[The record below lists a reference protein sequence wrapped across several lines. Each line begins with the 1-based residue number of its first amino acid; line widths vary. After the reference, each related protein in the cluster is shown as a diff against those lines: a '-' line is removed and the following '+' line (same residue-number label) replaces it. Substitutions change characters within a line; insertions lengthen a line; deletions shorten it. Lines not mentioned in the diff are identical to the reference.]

1 MTRQIDRAI
10 ATALSALALGLLRAS
25 MVTVAVFA
33 DGHGLSVRFLL
44 TIALGYSCLG
54 FLAGWLSAS
63 WRAAVWMSLPALPT
77 LLVFGDDMTIALI
90 YFVLIAMSTML
101 GGGAGV
107 MRRARRRRSQR

>member
-77 LLVFGDDMTIALI
+77 LLVFRGQPLQARLMWW
-90 YFVLIAMSTML
+90 SRS
-101 GGGAGV
+101 GAGGRTRTS
-107 MRRARRRRSQR
+107 RRAARQTDGDR